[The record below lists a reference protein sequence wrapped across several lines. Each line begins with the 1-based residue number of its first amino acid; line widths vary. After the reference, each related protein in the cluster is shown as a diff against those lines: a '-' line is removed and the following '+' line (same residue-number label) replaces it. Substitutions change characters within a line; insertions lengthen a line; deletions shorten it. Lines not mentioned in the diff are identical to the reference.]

1 MSASRIVACEELPT
15 SDARW
20 ITLKKL
26 TYTDP
31 DGKQRPWEMAERTT
45 RSSSGIDAVAI
56 FALIRSRKN
65 SFPVSTVIIEQ
76 YRPPIDKITV
86 ELPAGLIDEGE
97 TPETTAIRELE
108 EETGF
113 KADGIIGV
121 SQTVCTDPGMSNS
134 NMKLVTVSVWFDDEI
149 QTPVPKLE
157 PGECIETRV
166 VPISKLYDEL
176 QEYHKKGFGVGAKL
190 SHFVDGYQL
199 ALKLTDEG
207 LA

>member
-1 MSASRIVACEELPT
+1 MSASKVVASKELST

-31 DGKQRPWEMAERTT
+31 DGKQRPWEMAERKT

-56 FALIRSRKN
+56 FAVIRSRKN
-65 SFPVSTVIIEQ
+65 SFPISTVIIEQ
-76 YRPPIDKITV
+76 FRPPIDKVVI

-108 EETGF
+108 EETGY
-113 KADGIIGV
+113 KAESIIEV
-121 SQTVCTDPGMSNS
+121 SPTIVSDPGMTNA

-149 QTPVPKLE
+149 QTPVPHLE
-157 PGECIETRV
+157 PGEHIVTKV

-176 QEYHKKGFGVGAKL
+176 QEYDKKGFAVDARL
-190 SHFVDGYQL
+190 SHFASAYQFAQKIKDGNL
-199 ALKLTDEG
+199 P
-207 LA
+207 